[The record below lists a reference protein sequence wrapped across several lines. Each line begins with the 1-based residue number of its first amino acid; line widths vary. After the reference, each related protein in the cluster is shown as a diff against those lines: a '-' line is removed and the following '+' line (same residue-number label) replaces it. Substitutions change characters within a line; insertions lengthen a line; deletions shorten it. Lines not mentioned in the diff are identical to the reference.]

1 MAQLQPVVDRTA
13 VMLPGWKARLMNKA
27 GRLAFAMA
35 VLGAINIHQLLMLAL
50 PKKKTIKSLKKIQRV
65 FL

>member
-1 MAQLQPVVDRTA
+1 
-13 VMLPGWKARLMNKA
+13 MLPGWKARLMNKV